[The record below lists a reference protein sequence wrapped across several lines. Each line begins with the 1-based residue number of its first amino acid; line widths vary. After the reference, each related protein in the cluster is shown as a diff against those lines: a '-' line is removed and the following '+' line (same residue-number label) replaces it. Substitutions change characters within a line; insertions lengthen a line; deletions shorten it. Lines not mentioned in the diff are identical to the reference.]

1 MHLSCN
7 YQYFIHISL
16 NLFPVLPKLLF
27 DVAAPCHSK
36 RCPPYAQC
44 VPQSR
49 TFAVCVCPSKCRLV
63 YDPIC
68 GTDRKS
74 YFNLCALQLVACQS
88 NSTVSAAYKGTC
100 GMKIA
105 SFYFFPEFADKG
117 TFILVFLLLGLH
129 KSTAAFLRFLF
140 LFSVLSLFLLP
151 LFLSDSP
158 TTPCARKACP
168 PHARCVVESN
178 GSADCVC
185 AKSCSPSIN
194 FVCGSNGKTYSNT
207 CELEKDACDSNR
219 VITVSRKGF
228 CKSK

>member
-1 MHLSCN
+1 MHESKLLLASLRCRDLLNEETRCAFVVVVCLQIWFCLLVFKFDLQTNTFICTFLCN

-27 DVAAPCHSK
+27 DVADPCHSK

-74 YFNLCALQLVACQS
+74 YFNLCALQLAACQS

-105 SFYFFPEFADKG
+105 SL
-117 TFILVFLLLGLH
+117 I
-129 KSTAAFLRFLF
+129 
-140 LFSVLSLFLLP
+140 FSLI
-151 LFLSDSP
+151 
-158 TTPCARKACP
+158 C
-168 PHARCVVESN
+168 
-178 GSADCVC
+178 
-185 AKSCSPSIN
+185 
-194 FVCGSNGKTYSNT
+194 
-207 CELEKDACDSNR
+207 
-219 VITVSRKGF
+219 
-228 CKSK
+228 